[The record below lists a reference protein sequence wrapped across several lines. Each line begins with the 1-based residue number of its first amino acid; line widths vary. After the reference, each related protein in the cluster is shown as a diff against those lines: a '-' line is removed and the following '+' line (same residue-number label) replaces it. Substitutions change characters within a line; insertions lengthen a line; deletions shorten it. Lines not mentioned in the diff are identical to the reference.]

1 MKDYFKQIVIKN
13 RTVNELFV
21 SFLRSKNINSIFE
34 INRRS
39 KLSLFDY
46 KEISKPLKIFPIERI
61 IDNNYYGLS
70 FWLKKYMNREDNI
83 DFYIEH
89 GLFLGS
95 LVKRDQIIWDSKGII
110 TLSKNRELYIKE
122 KCNKEVIKIGPYI
135 HYADDF
141 LSEDEFYRIK
151 QELGKILLVIPSHSI
166 KGVNVSYDLNNFK
179 KRIDEIKNEFDTVIV
194 CLYWIDALNKNF
206 VKYYSDLGY
215 KIVSAGSIN
224 DFYFLSRLKS
234 IIKMSDFV
242 VSNNVGTQIGYVTYL
257 GKPQMIF
264 NQEVNFQVFDEREFK
279 QRDYRDYKS
288 MVKEKNEIYRCFNCF
303 SMEITEIQK
312 DCINFYFGLDQI
324 KTGDQLKS
332 LLI

>member
-1 MKDYFKQIVIKN
+1 MKDYFKQIIIKN
-13 RTVNELFV
+13 RVVNELFV
-21 SFLRSKNINSIFE
+21 NLLRYKNKASIFE
-34 INRRS
+34 IYRRS
-39 KLSLFDY
+39 KLPLLDF
-46 KEISKPLKIFPIERI
+46 KEISKPLKIYPIERI

-70 FWLKKYMNREDNI
+70 FWLKKYINREENI

-95 LVKRDQIIWDSKGII
+95 LVKRDEIIWDSKGII
-110 TLSKNRELYIKE
+110 TFSKNRELYIKE

-141 LSEDEFYRIK
+141 LTVDEFNEIK
-151 QELGKILLVIPSHSI
+151 DKLGKILLVIPSHSI
-166 KGVNVSYDLNNFK
+166 KGVNVSFDLNNFK
-179 KRIDEIKNEFDTVIV
+179 SKIDEIKSDFDTVVV
-194 CLYWIDALNKNF
+194 CLYWMDALNIEY

-215 KIVSAGSIN
+215 RIVSAGNIN

-234 IIKMSDFV
+234 IIKISDFV
-242 VSNNVGTQIGYVTYL
+242 ISNNVGTQIGYVTYL